1 MIPVLE
7 LKTQYAA
14 IQQEVEEAALR
25 VLRSTRYILGPEV
38 QAFEEEF
45 AAWNGVSHALGVGN
59 GTDAIQTAV
68 RALGIGPGDEVI
80 CPAHTFIATAGAV
93 ALAGATPVF
102 ADIDIDTFTL
112 NPQSVEKA
120 ITPKTKAIIA
130 VHIYGHAAPVIELKE
145 IADRHGLYLIED
157 CAQATGCTV
166 NGKHVGSFGICG
178 CFSFFPSKNL
188 GGIGDGGMIITND
201 DDFFENAQMVH
212 NHGSK
217 VRYYHDMIGTNTRL
231 DEIQAAVLRVK
242 LKHVNAWNER
252 RRAIAAA
259 YNKGLEGVAI
269 TPVERPNC
277 YHVYHQYTVR
287 VPERDRWLKHLND
300 NGVGAVIY
308 YPIELHLQKAF
319 ANTVPAG
326 FSLPVS
332 EKAMA
337 EVLSLPM
344 FPELT
349 EEQITFITDTF
360 KQFKP

>member
-7 LKTQYAA
+7 LKTQYSA
-14 IQQEVEEAALR
+14 IQEELEQAVLG
-25 VLRSTRYILGPEV
+25 VLRSTRYILGPETK
-38 QAFEEEF
+38 AFEEEF
-45 AAWNGVSHALGVGN
+45 AAWNGAKSAIGVGN
-59 GTDAIQTAV
+59 GTDALQTAV

-93 ALAGATPVF
+93 ALTGATPIF

-112 NPQSVEKA
+112 DPASVEAA

-130 VHIYGHAAPVIELKE
+130 VHIYGHAAPVVELQK
-145 IADRHGLYLIED
+145 IADAHNLYLIED
-157 CAQATGCTV
+157 CAQATGCTI
-166 NGKHVGSFGICG
+166 GDRHVGTFGVCG

-188 GGIGDGGMIITND
+188 GGIGDGGMIITSD
-201 DDFFENAQMVH
+201 DSFYEKALMVR

-217 VRYYHDMIGTNTRL
+217 VRYYHDMLGTNSRL
-231 DEIQAAVLRVK
+231 DEIQAAALRVK
-242 LKHVNAWNER
+242 LKYVNTWNER

-259 YNKGLEGVAI
+259 YNKGLQGVAI
-269 TPVERPNC
+269 TPVERNC

-287 VPERDRWLKHLND
+287 VANRDRLLQHLND

-308 YPIELHLQKAF
+308 YPVELHLQKAF

-326 FSLPVS
+326 LKLPVC
-332 EKAMA
+332 EQAMN

-349 EEQITFITDTF
+349 EEQINYIIDTF
-360 KQFKP
+360 KSFQA

>member
-7 LKTQYAA
+7 LQTQYAQ

-25 VLRSTRYILGPEV
+25 VLRSTRYIGGPEV
-38 QAFEEEF
+38 TAFEEEF
-45 AAWNGVSHALGVGN
+45 AAWNGAKYALGVGN
-59 GTDAIQTAV
+59 GTDAIQVAV

-102 ADIDIDTFTL
+102 ADIDIETYTL
-112 NPQSVEKA
+112 DPKSVEQA

-130 VHIYGHAAPVIELKE
+130 VHLYGHAAPIFEIKK
-145 IADRHGLYLIED
+145 IADAHGLYLIED
-157 CAQATGCTV
+157 CAQATGALID
-166 NGKHVGSFGICG
+166 GQHVGTIGHFGT
-178 CFSFFPSKNL
+178 FSFFPSKNL
-188 GGIGDGGMIITND
+188 GGVGDGGMIITND
-201 DDFFENAQMVH
+201 PELREKADIVH

-217 VRYYHDMIGTNTRL
+217 IRYYHDVVGTNTRL
-231 DEIQAAVLRVK
+231 DAIQAAVLRVK
-242 LKHVNAWNER
+242 LRHVNAWNER

-259 YNKGLEGVAI
+259 YNKGLADIAAV
-269 TPVERPNC
+269 PVEKPNC
-277 YHVYHQYTVR
+277 FHVYHQYTLR
-287 VPERDRWLKHLND
+287 VPDRDAWLKYLND

-308 YPIELHLQKAF
+308 YPVELHLQKAF
-319 ANTVPAG
+319 KATMPAG

-337 EVLSLPM
+337 EVMSLPM

-349 EEQITFITDTF
+349 DAQIQTIIDTVRKF
-360 KQFKP
+360 KA

>member
-45 AAWNGVSHALGVGN
+45 AAWNGSAHAIGVGN
-59 GTDAIQTAV
+59 GTDALQASL

-80 CPAHTFIATAGAV
+80 CPPHTFIATAGAV
-93 ALAGATPVF
+93 SLTGATPVF
-102 ADIDIDTFTL
+102 ADIDIDTF
-112 NPQSVEKA
+112 NISADSAEKA

-130 VHIYGHAAPVIELKE
+130 VHLYGHAAPVDQLKK
-145 IADRHGLYLIED
+145 IADANGIYLIED
-157 CAQATGCTV
+157 CAQATGSLL
-166 NGKHVGSFGICG
+166 NGQHVGTFGICG

-201 DDFFENAQMVH
+201 DDFYEKALMVR

-217 VRYYHDMIGTNTRL
+217 IRYYHDMIGTNTRL

-242 LKHVNAWNER
+242 LKHVDEWNKR
-252 RRAIAAA
+252 RRAVAAA
-259 YNKGLEGVAI
+259 YNKGLEGAAA
-269 TPVERPNC
+269 TPAERPGC

-287 VPERDRWLKHLND
+287 VAERDRMVKYLND

-308 YPIELHLQKAF
+308 YPVELHLQKAF
-319 ANTVPAG
+319 ANVVPAG
-326 FSLPVS
+326 FHLPVS
-332 EKAMA
+332 EQAMK
-337 EVLSLPM
+337 EVMSLPM
-344 FPELT
+344 YPELT
-349 EEQITFITDTF
+349 EEQINTVINTIKEF
-360 KQFKP
+360 KL

>member
-1 MIPVLE
+1 MIPILE
-7 LKTQYAA
+7 LNTQYAK
-14 IQQEVEEAALR
+14 IQQELEDAVLG
-25 VLRSTRYILGPEV
+25 VLRSTRYVGGPEV
-38 QAFEEEF
+38 QAFEQEF
-45 AAWNGVSHALGVGN
+45 AAWNQVKHALGVGN

-93 ALAGATPVF
+93 ALTGATPVF

-112 NPQSVEKA
+112 NVESVEKA

-130 VHIYGHAAPVIELKE
+130 VHIYGHAAAIFDIKKV
-145 IADRHGLYLIED
+145 ADAHGLYLIED
-157 CAQATGCTV
+157 CAQATGALIE
-166 NGKHVGSFGICG
+166 GKHVGTIGHFG

-201 DDFFENAQMVH
+201 DELYEKADMVH

-217 VRYYHDMIGTNTRL
+217 IRYYHDIIGTNTRL
-231 DEIQAAVLRVK
+231 DAIQAAALRVK
-242 LKHVNAWNER
+242 LKYVDEWNVR

-259 YNKGLEGVAI
+259 YNKGLEGVAV
-269 TPVERPNC
+269 TPAEKPNC

-287 VPERDRWLKHLND
+287 VAERDRLVKYLND
-300 NGVGAVIY
+300 NGVGAVVY
-308 YPIELHLQKAF
+308 YPVELHLQKAF
-319 ANTVPAG
+319 ADRVPAG

-332 EKAMA
+332 EQAMR

-344 FPELT
+344 YPELT
-349 EEQITFITDTF
+349 DEQIATIIGVFR
-360 KQFKP
+360 QFKP